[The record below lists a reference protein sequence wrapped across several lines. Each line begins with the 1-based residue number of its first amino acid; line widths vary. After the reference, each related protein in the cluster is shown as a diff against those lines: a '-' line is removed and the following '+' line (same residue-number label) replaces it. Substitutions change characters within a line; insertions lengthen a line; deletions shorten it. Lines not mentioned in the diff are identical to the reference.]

1 MYVCMYIYV
10 YIYCR
15 GAAVGPC
22 AHNAGALSYS
32 NICVCIY
39 IYTAGA
45 LLWGRVPTMRGLFQ
59 LLITGSFGI
68 DAHTPIHPQQLGH
81 LQQVLTYADVC

>member
-1 MYVCMYIYV
+1 MRGLCLIVIYIS
-10 YIYCR
+10 IY
-15 GAAVGPC
+15 
-22 AHNAGALSYS
+22 LSIYLS
-32 NICVCIY
+32 IY

-81 LQQVLTYADVC
+81 PQQVLSYADVC